1 MEQVQVQQLQLQ
13 GAVDALK
20 GIIDALVQDKM
31 NLQAQNYILG
41 SQLKDALQEVTGLQK
56 QIIDMRKEANESK
69 QPAPVSADDSQG
81 AH

>member
-41 SQLKDALQEVTGLQK
+41 SQLKDALQETTSLQK

-69 QPAPVSADDSQG
+69 QSAPISADSSQG
-81 AH
+81 TH